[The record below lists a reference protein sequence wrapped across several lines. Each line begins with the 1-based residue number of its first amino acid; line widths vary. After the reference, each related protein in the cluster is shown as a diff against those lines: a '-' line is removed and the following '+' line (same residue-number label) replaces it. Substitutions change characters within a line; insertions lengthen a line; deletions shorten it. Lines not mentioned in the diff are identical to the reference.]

1 MTPRKLT
8 ITPDPTPRALHGI
21 PLDIKAAFDYA
32 ADTESVVQFAERLH
46 LPQHRMLDVLNV
58 RVRTFQS
65 YRTEHK
71 PLDRDASLNLMRIAR
86 VTRAALDFFGDD
98 QTAREWLTT
107 PRDSLSGGGEPRSPI
122 EFALLPG
129 GEEFLRNHLQQL
141 RHGISP

>member
-1 MTPRKLT
+1 MTPRRLT
-8 ITPDPTPRALHGI
+8 ITPDPTPRVLHGI
-21 PLDIKAAFDYA
+21 PLDTKAAFDYT
-32 ADTESVVQFAERLH
+32 ADPESVVRFAESLH
-46 LPQHRMLDVLNV
+46 LHQRQILDFLNV

-86 VTRAALDFFGDD
+86 VTNAAQEFFGDD

-107 PRDSLSGGGEPRSPI
+107 PRDSLSGGGEPRRPL

-129 GEEFLRNHLQQL
+129 GEEFLRNHLLQL

>member
-1 MTPRKLT
+1 MTPRRLT

-21 PLDIKAAFDYA
+21 PLDIKDAFDYN
-32 ADTESVVQFAERLH
+32 ADPESVVQFAESL
-46 LPQHRMLDVLNV
+46 QVKHREILQFINV
-58 RVRTFQS
+58 RLRTFQS

-86 VTRAALDFFGDD
+86 ITNAAQEFFGDE

-107 PRDSLSGGGEPRSPI
+107 PRDSLSGGGSPRSPL

-129 GEEFLRNHLQQL
+129 GEEFLRNHLLQL